1 MNNLQIFN
9 DARFG
14 EIRSL
19 NQGEEI
25 LFVVADVCRALDIK
39 NSTQAIGRL
48 DEDER
53 SMLNIGRQ
61 GETNVVNEYGL
72 YNLVLASRK
81 PEAKAFKRWITHEVI
96 PSIRKIGGYRV
107 GKDSSDEARLKRLD
121 IMDRNSRTR
130 AANLLLRIA
139 ERTQIPEYREV
150 CHAKAAAMVD
160 GREILPIPAAER
172 KTYSAAEIGEMFDL
186 SANKVGKIANA
197 NHLKTPEYGKL
208 FYSKS
213 EYSAKE
219 VETWRYYDSVIPA
232 LETLLGRK
240 AAVA

>member
-1 MNNLQIFN
+1 
-9 DARFG
+9 
-14 EIRSL
+14 
-19 NQGEEI
+19 
-25 LFVVADVCRALDIK
+25 
-39 NSTQAIGRL
+39 
-48 DEDER
+48 
-53 SMLNIGRQ
+53 
-61 GETNVVNEYGL
+61 
-72 YNLVLASRK
+72 
-81 PEAKAFKRWITHEVI
+81 
-96 PSIRKIGGYRV
+96 
-107 GKDSSDEARLKRLD
+107 
-121 IMDRNSRTR
+121 MDRNSRTR